1 MLIDRVFVNT
11 PLDEPTILKFPV
23 AYRTAINRNL
33 LELLESK
40 CVYYELIPTITA
52 HICRVTIPTSL
63 RHTNFDLM
71 HTTPVA
77 GYMGGYIEN
86 CIEFDFEL
94 RSGVSDWIK
103 KRLDYMLTYR

>member
-1 MLIDRVFVNT
+1 
-11 PLDEPTILKFPV
+11 
-23 AYRTAINRNL
+23 
-33 LELLESK
+33 
-40 CVYYELIPTITA
+40 
-52 HICRVTIPTSL
+52 
-63 RHTNFDLM
+63 M